1 MSEWREIPGYEGLY
15 LISDSGDIVA
25 LPKPVMC
32 GKKLVH
38 RKAKP
43 IKQTVRG
50 TSKNEKKNFPYPCVS
65 LTNGK
70 QRKIHSIHRLV
81 AEAFIPNPNNLPEV
95 NHKDENP
102 FNNSVGN
109 LEWCTH
115 QYNIEYSKNK
125 AVIQL
130 KNGLVVGRHSSI
142 THASEN
148 TGIGRQN
155 INNALR
161 KRSASAG
168 GYQWKYCNE

>member
-1 MSEWREIPGYEGLY
+1 MAEWREIPGYEGLY

-25 LPKPVMC
+25 LPKTVKC
-32 GKKLVH
+32 GEKLLH

-43 IKQTVRG
+43 IKQSVRG
-50 TSKNEKKNFPYPCVS
+50 ASRKKTPYPCVS
-65 LTNGK
+65 LTDGK
-70 QRKIHSIHRLV
+70 EKKIYSVHRLV
-81 AEAFIPNPNNLPEV
+81 AEVFIPNPDNFPEV

-102 FNNSVGN
+102 FNNSVSN

-115 QYNIEYSKNK
+115 KYNIEYSKNK
-125 AVIQL
+125 PVIQL
-130 KNGLVVGRHSSI
+130 KNGEIIGKHTSI

-148 TGIGRQN
+148 TGIGRQS
-155 INNALR
+155 INNALC